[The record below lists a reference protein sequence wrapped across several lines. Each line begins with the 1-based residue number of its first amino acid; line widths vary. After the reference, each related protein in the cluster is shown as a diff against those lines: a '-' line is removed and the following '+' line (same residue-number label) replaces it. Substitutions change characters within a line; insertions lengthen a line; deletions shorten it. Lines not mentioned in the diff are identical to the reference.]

1 MKEYICLIILLQTS
15 GIFANEEGKT
25 AIQLTE
31 ETDAGE
37 VKTGKCMLGRPRMHQ
52 RWKCHAPQG

>member
-15 GIFANEEGKT
+15 CIFANEEGKT

-37 VKTGKCMLGRPRMHQ
+37 VKTGKCMSLNIHGT
-52 RWKCHAPQG
+52 